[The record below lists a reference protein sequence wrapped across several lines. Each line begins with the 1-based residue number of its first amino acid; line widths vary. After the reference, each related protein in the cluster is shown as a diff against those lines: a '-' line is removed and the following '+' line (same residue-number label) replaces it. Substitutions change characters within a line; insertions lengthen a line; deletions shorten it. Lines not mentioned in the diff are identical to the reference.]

1 MISYDGLYE
10 QLHKAGLKKTD
21 LTKIGI
27 SSRTI
32 AKIAKGERLSKI
44 TLQKIADY
52 LCCDISILS
61 REVSS
66 NQILQILRDEKANH
80 ISGGLY
86 HELQVRMTFNSN
98 HIEGSK
104 LSEAQTRL
112 IFETN
117 TLDCGDG
124 VPVDDILETVHHFR
138 AIDYVID
145 VAEEELSEDIIKHL
159 HYILKHDTKDSMLAT
174 LYSEDPGSATKGG
187 ELGFFTRGD
196 MVSEFEAAAFALK
209 PGEVSPVIE
218 TQYGFHILQL
228 IERRGNS
235 INVRHILMAPKVSAE
250 DLLRSR
256 ILLDSVA
263 QEIKKGNM
271 TFAEAAK
278 QYSDNPN
285 KMHGGTVTHPSN
297 GGSKFTAD
305 ELKQLYANINITN
318 MNPGDISAASQMK
331 TEENKDAYRIVTLI
345 KKTPEHKANLADD
358 YDHIFETALE
368 NAKQEKLLTWA
379 QKTIKNTYINISKDY
394 QDCTFRL
401 DWTAK

>member
-10 QLHKAGLKKTD
+10 QLHKAGIKKTD

-66 NQILQILRDEKANH
+66 NQILQIIRDEKDNH

-159 HYILKHDTKDSMLAT
+159 HYILKHDTKDST
-174 LYSEDPGSATKGG
+174 LSWFAVGDYKRRANVVGGIETTKPKDVPLHMQTLLSGYNSK
-187 ELGFFTRGD
+187 ESVTIDDIIALHA
-196 MVSEFEAAAFALK
+196 EFELIHPFQDGNGRVGRLIALK
-209 PGEVSPVIE
+209 ECLRHDIVPFIIE
-218 TQYGFHILQL
+218 DKKKAFYY
-228 IERRGNS
+228 RGLS
-235 INVRHILMAPKVSAE
+235 EWRKE
-250 DLLRSR
+250 KGWLRDTCLDAQDSFKQ
-256 ILLDSVA
+256 LLDML
-263 QEIKKGNM
+263 Q
-271 TFAEAAK
+271 
-278 QYSDNPN
+278 
-285 KMHGGTVTHPSN
+285 
-297 GGSKFTAD
+297 
-305 ELKQLYANINITN
+305 
-318 MNPGDISAASQMK
+318 IS
-331 TEENKDAYRIVTLI
+331 L
-345 KKTPEHKANLADD
+345 H
-358 YDHIFETALE
+358 
-368 NAKQEKLLTWA
+368 
-379 QKTIKNTYINISKDY
+379 
-394 QDCTFRL
+394 
-401 DWTAK
+401 

>member
-10 QLHKAGLKKTD
+10 QLHRAGLKKTD

-117 TLDCGDG
+117 TLDCVDG

-159 HYILKHDTKDSMLAT
+159 HYILKHDTKDST
-174 LYSEDPGSATKGG
+174 LSWFAVGDYKRRANVVGGIETTKPKDVPLHMQTLLSEYNSKESVTIDDIIA
-187 ELGFFTRGD
+187 LHA
-196 MVSEFEAAAFALK
+196 EFELIHPFQDGNGRVGRLIALK
-209 PGEVSPVIE
+209 ECLRHDIVPFIIE
-218 TQYGFHILQL
+218 DSKKDFYY
-228 IERRGNS
+228 RGLS
-235 INVRHILMAPKVSAE
+235 EWRKE
-250 DLLRSR
+250 KGWLRDTCLDAQDSFKQ
-256 ILLDSVA
+256 LLDML
-263 QEIKKGNM
+263 Q
-271 TFAEAAK
+271 
-278 QYSDNPN
+278 
-285 KMHGGTVTHPSN
+285 
-297 GGSKFTAD
+297 
-305 ELKQLYANINITN
+305 
-318 MNPGDISAASQMK
+318 ISQ
-331 TEENKDAYRIVTLI
+331 
-345 KKTPEHKANLADD
+345 
-358 YDHIFETALE
+358 
-368 NAKQEKLLTWA
+368 
-379 QKTIKNTYINISKDY
+379 
-394 QDCTFRL
+394 C
-401 DWTAK
+401 